1 MRARRALE
9 MDRCPGCG
17 GWMSQ
22 TLTDNEPVDDQPDHY
37 YAVEPL
43 WCRKCVAH
51 EQWRESNHA
60 MDRQAAG
67 TIADRRVAARRLV
80 SERRPLPT
88 T

>member
-17 GWMSQ
+17 GWLSQ
-22 TLTDNEPVDDQPDHY
+22 TLTDDEPVDDRPDHY

-51 EQWRESNHA
+51 EQWREMNDAEDKRS
-60 MDRQAAG
+60 AG
-67 TIADRRVAARRLV
+67 TIADRRVTARRLV

>member
-17 GWMSQ
+17 GWLSQ
-22 TLTDNEPVDDQPDHY
+22 TLTDDEPIDHQPDHF

-43 WCRKCVAH
+43 WCEKCVAH
-51 EQWRESNHA
+51 EQWREMNHEQ
-60 MDRQAAG
+60 DKRSAG
-67 TIADRRVAARRLV
+67 TIADRRTSARRLV
-80 SERRPLPT
+80 SERRPIPT